1 MKTCPKCKKSLQ
13 ESDRFCDKC
22 GFDTK
27 EIYNDNQKKNS
38 TKKIAFITIAILAI
52 IISIAFIIA
61 KDPIL
66 FKYHL
71 NKGDNEVVNTKAIQ
85 YYKKALEIK
94 YNDEIVDK
102 IALKVSEC
110 SDFEDELS
118 KLKGNINSKDLDKM
132 YIDNYISKAEEFYN
146 NSDIEGALKYIK
158 KAQSYGFKEQDFEF
172 YEEIVENLE
181 IESENNEKNKDE
193 EVEDGKEDI
202 NIIINDNDEKEI
214 IVKDN
219 YPYYDNSYF
228 IIPDSHTRYLT
239 TSELMGYSKNEL
251 ALIRN
256 EMFARRGYIFNKKVY
271 QDYFNSMPWYVPNQ
285 AFKGSVNELNNIEK
299 HNVELIKSME

>member
-1 MKTCPKCKKSLQ
+1 MKTCPKCKKSL
-13 ESDRFCDKC
+13 EENDRFCDKC
-22 GFDTK
+22 GFDTE

-38 TKKIAFITIAILAI
+38 TKKIVFITISILAI
-52 IISIAFIIA
+52 IISIVFIIA

-71 NKGDNEVVNTKAIQ
+71 NKGDNEAVNTKAIQ
-85 YYKKALEIK
+85 HYKKALEIK

-118 KLKGNINSKDLDKM
+118 KLKGNVNSKDLDKM
-132 YIDNYISKAEEFYN
+132 YIENYISKAEEFYH
-146 NSDIEGALKYIK
+146 NSDLQGALNYVK
-158 KAQSYGFKEQDFEF
+158 KAQTHGFKEKDFEF
-172 YEEIVENLE
+172 YQELVAELE
-181 IESENNEKNKDE
+181 RESENNEKDKN
-193 EVEDGKEDI
+193 EDTEDKQDI
-202 NIIINDNDEKEI
+202 NIIINDNDEKEVI
-214 IVKDN
+214 LNDN
-219 YPYYDNSYF
+219 YPYYNNSYF

-256 EMFARRGYIFNKKVY
+256 EIFARRGYIFNKKVY

-285 AFKGSVNELNNIEK
+285 AFKGSVNELNSIEK